1 MRVPFDGI
9 GRVTFFKNVKFFR
22 IFYIF
27 RNCHFEWLVRNLLA
41 IRCPFNRFPSEVRP
55 FFGYNFSFFST
66 AHRQIKWGKCRAIEM
81 HNIKFETLI
90 SFCMCR
96 AANTTGNHEAN
107 GFVCGFCESG
117 ILIASVWLRSHK
129 CSLFHLPRKRFQ
141 FFPDFFFIKFFVR
154 LKKSLSIS
162 KRCFCQH
169 THKYTKA
176 RCIFGICVAF
186 AKPNRFQN

>member
-1 MRVPFDGI
+1 MSRAEYKPMLSVCQNCVCVCVSVFCRVLLRMQIGKMRVPFDGI

-66 AHRQIKWGKCRAIEM
+66 AHRQIEWGKCRAIEM

-90 SFCMCR
+90 SFACAAQQIQR
-96 AANTTGNHEAN
+96 ATMKRMDSCAG
-107 GFVCGFCESG
+107 
-117 ILIASVWLRSHK
+117 SV
-129 CSLFHLPRKRFQ
+129 SL
-141 FFPDFFFIKFFVR
+141 
-154 LKKSLSIS
+154 
-162 KRCFCQH
+162 
-169 THKYTKA
+169 
-176 RCIFGICVAF
+176 AF
-186 AKPNRFQN
+186 